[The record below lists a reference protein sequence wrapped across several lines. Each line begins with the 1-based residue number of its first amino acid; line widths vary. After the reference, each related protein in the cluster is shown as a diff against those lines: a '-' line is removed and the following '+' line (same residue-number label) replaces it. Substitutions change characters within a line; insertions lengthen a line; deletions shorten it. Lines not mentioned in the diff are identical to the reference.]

1 MTPEV
6 GSVEERRARLVR
18 RHLLDGSGSSAQ
30 EAARSVVGLHASDPA
45 TVYLS
50 VLARARDLTL
60 EDVATAMYD
69 DRSLV
74 RLMAMRR
81 TLFVVPLEHA
91 AVVHHAASLDVAAKI
106 RTRLVQQLRT
116 LPTDPPLPDDPE
128 ALHDWLRDVE
138 EGVTR
143 AAQQLG
149 TASGAQLSKAEP
161 RLRTAIL
168 PSTDKA
174 YDVRRTITTNVLT
187 LMGADGH
194 LVRSRPLG
202 SWTSRQHTWE
212 PASIIWPDGIPVLER
227 DGARARLVE
236 LYLRA
241 FGPVTQADVAWWTGW
256 PLGVT
261 RKALGRLDTAT
272 TGSGLVMADDTGP
285 VEAPDPSAALLPAL
299 DPTPMGWKGR
309 DWFLPQHRSPLYDRM
324 GNIGPTV
331 WWGGEVVGAWAT
343 RSDGSIV
350 TRLLADR
357 GAAAAKAIDEAAEQL
372 QERIDGAVVT
382 PAFPTPLSKQ
392 LASS

>member
-30 EAARSVVGLHASDPA
+30 EAARSVVALHASDPA

-50 VLARARDLTL
+50 VLARARELTL
-60 EDVATAMYD
+60 QDVATAMYD
-69 DRSLV
+69 ERSLV

-81 TLFVVPLEHA
+81 TLFVVPLEEA
-91 AVVHHAASLDVAAKI
+91 PVVHHAASLDVAARI
-106 RTRLVQQLRT
+106 RKRLVQQLRT
-116 LPTDPPLPDDPE
+116 LPTDPPLPDDLE
-128 ALHDWLRDVE
+128 ALHEWLRDVE
-138 EGVTR
+138 DGVTR
-143 AAQQLG
+143 AAQELG

-212 PASIIWPDGIPVLER
+212 PASTIWPDGIPVLDR
-227 DGARARLVE
+227 DEACARLVE
-236 LYLRA
+236 MYVRA
-241 FGPVTQADVAWWTGW
+241 FGPVPEADVVWWTGW
-256 PLGVT
+256 TLGVT
-261 RKALGRLDTAT
+261 RKALAHLDTVETA
-272 TGSGLVMADDTGP
+272 GGRVMADDSDP
-285 VEAPDPSAALLPAL
+285 VDVPEPTAALLPAL
-299 DPTPMGWKGR
+299 DPTPMGWKER
-309 DWFLPQHRSPLYDRM
+309 DWFLPEDRTPLYDRM

-343 RSDGSIV
+343 RSDGSIT

-357 GAAAAKAIDEAAEQL
+357 GADARRAVDEAAEQL
-372 QERIDGAVVT
+372 HERLEGGVVI
-382 PAFPTPLSKQ
+382 PAFPTPLATQ
-392 LASS
+392 LASA